1 MSHSPNEMGGADAA
15 RPEDIESAD
24 LQRRMFMYTP
34 AALRASS
41 SVEKVCV
48 QHPAFKAALDAADR
62 IFQLAKDINIPQ
74 GMMVVGPSGSGKSK
88 LIRYFQSTLPNTILE
103 ERSMSAISIRLEM
116 RPSVGHVVSL
126 LLRSL
131 KYPFASVS
139 SKTMYV
145 KRDLVIASLIQKGT
159 RVIFV
164 DEAQHMAHM
173 LRYKVRGKDETDV
186 AEFLRELMDE
196 ANVGIVLCGTPGLDE
211 LRAFDEQLASR
222 ISARFALS
230 DFEAGSP
237 NWLGLLASFSEA
249 SEQFDLSHL
258 LQAENAQRFH
268 LATGGNLRRLKRML
282 TESVLI
288 AHDCESRVI
297 GEEHL
302 RLAFERVYG
311 KNTVLANPYAK

>member
-1 MSHSPNEMGGADAA
+1 MSHSSDAMGDADAA
-15 RPEDIESAD
+15 DSQGIESAD

-74 GMMVVGPSGSGKSK
+74 GMTVVGPPGTGKSK

-126 LLRSL
+126 LLRGL

-159 RVIFV
+159 RIIFV

-173 LRYKVRGKDETDV
+173 LRYKVKGKDETDV

-196 ANVGIVLCGTPGLDE
+196 ASVGIVLCGTSGLDE

-222 ISARFALS
+222 VTARFALS
-230 DFEAGSP
+230 DFEAASP
-237 NWLGLLASFSEA
+237 NWLGLLSSFAQA
-249 SEQFDLSHL
+249 SELFDLSHF
-258 LQAENAQRFH
+258 LQAGNAQRFH
-268 LATGGNLRRLKRML
+268 RATGGNLRRLKRML

-288 AHDCESRVI
+288 AHDSDSRMV
-297 GEEHL
+297 GDEHL
-302 RLAFERVYG
+302 RLAFGRVYG
-311 KNTVLANPYAK
+311 QHTVLDNPYA